1 MLKKSYRILLAT
13 AAIALLSA
21 CGQPAQDPRSVVDRY
36 WQNLQTGNDIE
47 AEKLVSINS
56 RRAFAAHRD
65 TVDIDTQI
73 TNEDAKTVVITT
85 ITTVDPKT
93 RQPYTDSFETILVL
107 EQGKWKID
115 AAQSIIPPAPVTM
128 HEEFETLADDLSESM
143 KENVDSL
150 DQAMEQGLQMLD
162 EAMQEGS
169 KEMSESLQHLM
180 DELNRSLQESI
191 EKMKERRQQQLQEQQ
206 QKDRLQ
212 PTPQPGPSTPDPDKG
227 EGMI

>member
-1 MLKKSYRILLAT
+1 MLKQTYNISLAT
-13 AAIALLSA
+13 AALVLISA
-21 CGQPAQDPRSVVDRY
+21 CSQPAEDPKTVADRY

-56 RRAFAAHRD
+56 RKAFATHSEA
-65 TVDIDTQI
+65 IDSSTQVF
-73 TNEDAKTVVITT
+73 NDDARTVVTTT
-85 ITTVDPKT
+85 ITKIDPKT
-93 RQPYTDSFETILVL
+93 QQPYTDSFETILVL

-115 AAQSIIPPAPVTM
+115 ASRSIIPAAPISM
-128 HEEFETLADDLSESM
+128 HEELETLADDLSESM

-162 EAMQEGS
+162 DAMQEGS

-180 DELNRSLQESI
+180 DELNRSMQESI
-191 EKMKERRQQQLQEQQ
+191 EKMKERREQQLQEQE

-212 PTPQPGPSTPDPDKG
+212 QPKTEPLTPDPDKG